1 MLDLVVLFFVIGV
14 IAGLTKSDLRV
25 PKPFFNAPSIN
36 TKGFYKFNKNTV
48 EFNFGHIDK
57 VMFLGNCII
66 LLTGGVLIG
75 MYIQN
80 SGNQQMNIFFFDL
93 FKSFLSIFMF
103 EMGIVA
109 SYRISELKTP
119 GVKVILK
126 GVTLPIIFWMLG
138 IMVGNTIN
146 HFTLIKTIS
155 LVKPL
160 IN

>member
-1 MLDLVVLFFVIGV
+1 MLNPVVLFFVIGV
-14 IAGLTKSDLRV
+14 IAGLAKSDLRV
-25 PKPFFNAPSIN
+25 PKPFYKAPSII

-48 EFNFGHIDK
+48 EFNFGHVGK
-57 VMFLGNCII
+57 VKFLGNCII

-75 MYIQN
+75 MHIEN

-119 GVKVILK
+119 GVKVILQ
-126 GVTLPIIFWMLG
+126 GVTLPIIFCMLG
-138 IMVGNTIN
+138 VMAGNIIN
-146 HFTLIKTIS
+146 HFTFIKTIS